1 MTAYPIADKLE
12 QNVGNSAHVAT
23 VTATACAGNMRPT
36 ESLVVTAVAAG
47 HIVADSDCNTCGYA
61 EHTDCNTCGYAEHTD
76 CNTCGYAEHTDCN
89 TCGYAEHTDCN
100 CCGSLLM
107 LMLQVMGIRL
117 TRVNMLAALT

>member
-1 MTAYPIADKLE
+1 MPPIMTAYPIADKLE

-47 HIVADSDCNTCGYA
+47 HIVADSDS
-61 EHTDCNTCGYAEHTD
+61 
-76 CNTCGYAEHTDCN
+76 NTCGYAEHTDCN